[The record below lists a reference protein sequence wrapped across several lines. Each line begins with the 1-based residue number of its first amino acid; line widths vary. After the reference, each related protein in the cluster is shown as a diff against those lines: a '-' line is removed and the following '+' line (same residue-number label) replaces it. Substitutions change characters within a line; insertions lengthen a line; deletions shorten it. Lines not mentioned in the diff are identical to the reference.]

1 MPESRGRTSETRVG
15 AIRPG
20 SSRTIER
27 ARGWTTKML
36 TSGSMVCA
44 AVVAV
49 AEVGSSH
56 PANNGDITA
65 SINAM
70 HAGCARKP
78 DIEVVAPD
86 SYGRKKISRPR
97 DVDGHRAGDARQ
109 NRAGLLR
116 CNTFRGGSMSHQP
129 IGLIYRVFF

>member
-1 MPESRGRTSETRVG
+1 MPETRGRTSETRVG

-27 ARGWTTKML
+27 ARGCPTKML

-49 AEVGSSH
+49 AEGGSSH
-56 PANNGDITA
+56 PANSSDITA

-86 SYGRKKISRPR
+86 LGEDAKKFH
-97 DVDGHRAGDARQ
+97 VRATSIDTA
-109 NRAGLLR
+109 
-116 CNTFRGGSMSHQP
+116 
-129 IGLIYRVFF
+129 